1 MSNGQLQLVLFITGD
16 GTRGQR
22 AVGNLRNLCSGVL
35 SDRCH
40 YEIVDVLEQPDRA
53 EASRIMATPTLVKT
67 SPVPDRRVI
76 GDLSNADDVLA
87 ALEID
92 V

>member
-1 MSNGQLQLVLFITGD
+1 MSQGQLQLVLFITGD

-22 AVGNLRNLCSGVL
+22 AVGNLRSLCSEVL
-35 SDRCH
+35 SDGCSC
-40 YEIVDVLEQPDRA
+40 EIVDVLEQPDRA
-53 EASRIMATPTLVKT
+53 EASRIMVTPTLVKT

-76 GDLSNADDVLA
+76 GDLSNTEEVLA

-92 V
+92 A